1 MQRPKVV
8 VENPVA
14 ATGASRRKLTVD
26 KGDLEWAAGEGL
38 ISQPQAGQ
46 LWDALV
52 KRHAERPQFD
62 LAHLFWYAGAVLVLI
77 AMAWFGAE
85 MGTRYGAPA
94 VLATSVAYSAAFL
107 FGGSRLWL
115 GQNLKVPGGLLVTL
129 AVTMVPVAFGSLA
142 ETLGYPL
149 STYMSN
155 HGFQFLLEGVTVASA
170 LLALRFFKFPF
181 LTAPIA
187 ASLWLMSLTAV
198 DFLFQGQGSFFGLW
212 NQQLTVT
219 LLFGLGITFIG
230 LLVDGKREGD
240 YSFWLYLFGVSAFWG
255 SLSLMDSGGELGKAI
270 YALINVGLMFA
281 SVLLSRRVFLVF
293 GSFGVLYYLGH
304 LSYTLFAGS
313 ILFPLF
319 LTFFGVGIIWA
330 GVKYHKNQAAID
342 GFVLSLVP
350 ASLRDRLP
358 GRD

>member
-1 MQRPKVV
+1 MQQPKVV

-14 ATGASRRKLTVD
+14 AKSTSRRSLTVN

-38 ISQPQAGQ
+38 VSQAQAGA
-46 LWDALV
+46 LWDALL

-77 AMAWFGAE
+77 AMGWFGAE
-85 MGTRYGAPA
+85 MGARYGAPA

-107 FGGSRLWL
+107 FGGARLWY
-115 GQNLKVPGGLLVTL
+115 GQGLKVPGGLLVTL
-129 AVTMVPVAFGSLA
+129 AVTMVPVAVGSFA
-142 ETLGYPL
+142 ESIGYPL
-149 STYMSN
+149 TNYLSN
-155 HGFQFLLEGVTVASA
+155 NGFQFLLEGVTIASA

-198 DFLFQGQGSFFGLW
+198 DAFFGGSGLFFGHW
-212 NQQLTVT
+212 NQQLMVT
-219 LLFGLGITFIG
+219 MLFGIAITFTG
-230 LLVDGKREGD
+230 LVVDGRRDGD
-240 YSFWLYLFGVSAFWG
+240 YSFWLYLFGVSAFWFSLTFLDAG
-255 SLSLMDSGGELGKAI
+255 SEFGKFI
-270 YALINVGLMFA
+270 YFVVNTGLMFA
-281 SVLLSRRVFLVF
+281 SVLLARRVFLVY
-293 GSFGVLYYLGH
+293 GSIGVLYYLGH
-304 LSYTLFAGS
+304 VAFSLFAGS
-313 ILFPLF
+313 ILFPLA
-319 LTFFGVGIIWA
+319 LTVMGLGVIFA

-342 GFVLSLVP
+342 GFFLSLVP

>member
-14 ATGASRRKLTVD
+14 AQGASRRTLTVD
-26 KGDLEWAAGEGL
+26 RNDLEWAAGEGL
-38 ISQPQAGQ
+38 ISQPQVGQ
-46 LWDALV
+46 LWDALL

-77 AMAWFGAE
+77 AMSWFGIE

-94 VLATSVAYSAAFL
+94 VLATSVVYSAAFL
-107 FGGSRLWL
+107 AGGARLW

-129 AVTMVPVAFGSLA
+129 AVTMVPVAVGSLA
-142 ETLGYPL
+142 ESVGYPL
-149 STYMSN
+149 STYLSN
-155 HGFQFLLEGVTVASA
+155 TGFQFLLEGVTVASA

-198 DFLFQGQGSFFGLW
+198 DYLFSGSGSFFGMW
-212 NQQLTVT
+212 NEQLTVT
-219 LLFGLGITFIG
+219 MLFGIGITFVG

-240 YSFWLYLFGVSAFWG
+240 YSFWLYLFGVSAFWF
-255 SLSLMDSGGELGKAI
+255 SLSLLDSGSELGKAI
-270 YALINVGLMFA
+270 YGLINVGLMFT
-281 SVLLSRRVFLVF
+281 SVLLSRRVFLVY
-293 GSFGVLYYLGH
+293 GSFGVLYYVGH
-304 LSYTLFAGS
+304 LFYTLFAGS
-313 ILFPLF
+313 MLFPLF
-319 LTFFGVGIIWA
+319 LTLFGVSIIWA

-342 GFVLSLVP
+342 GFLLALVP
-350 ASLRDRLP
+350 APLRDRLP

>member
-1 MQRPKVV
+1 MQQPKIV

-14 ATGASRRKLTVD
+14 AQGASRRKLTVD

-38 ISQPQAGQ
+38 LSQPQATQ
-46 LWDALV
+46 LWDALL

-77 AMAWFGAE
+77 AMGWFGAE
-85 MGTRYGAPA
+85 MGARYGAPA

-107 FGGSRLWL
+107 FGGARLWY

-129 AVTMVPVAFGSLA
+129 AVTMVPVAVGSFA
-142 ETLGYPL
+142 ESIGYPL
-149 STYMSN
+149 SAYLTN
-155 HGFQFLLEGVTVASA
+155 TGFQFTLEAVTVASA
-170 LLALRFFKFPF
+170 LVALRFFKFPF

-187 ASLWLMSLTAV
+187 AALWLMSLTAV
-198 DFLFQGQGSFFGLW
+198 DFLFQGSGSFFGMW

-219 LLFGLGITFIG
+219 LLFGLGITFVG
-230 LLVDGKREGD
+230 LLVDGRRDGD
-240 YSFWLYLFGVSAFWG
+240 YSFWLYLFGVSAFWF
-255 SLSLMDSGGELGKAI
+255 SLTFLDAGTELGKFI
-270 YALINVGLMFA
+270 YFLINTGLMFT
-281 SVLLSRRVFLVF
+281 SVLLSRRVFLVY
-293 GSFGVLYYLGH
+293 GSVGVLWYLGY
-304 LSYTLFAGS
+304 LSYSLFAGS
-313 ILFPLF
+313 ILFPLA
-319 LTFFGVGIIWA
+319 LTVFGGLVIWA

-350 ASLRDRLP
+350 AALRDRLP

>member
-14 ATGASRRKLTVD
+14 AKASRRSLTVD
-26 KGDLEWAAGEGL
+26 KGDLDWAAGEGL
-38 ISQPQAGQ
+38 ISQPQAGA
-46 LWDALV
+46 LWDALQA
-52 KRHAERPQFD
+52 RHAERPQFD

-77 AMAWFGAE
+77 AMGWFGAE
-85 MGTRYGAPA
+85 MGSRFGAPA

-107 FGGSRLWL
+107 FGGARLWF

-155 HGFQFLLEGVTVASA
+155 HSFQFLLEGVTVASA
-170 LLALRFFKFPF
+170 LVALRFFKFPF

-219 LLFGLGITFIG
+219 LLFGFGITFIG

-240 YSFWLYLFGVSAFWG
+240 YSFWLYLFGVSAFWF
-255 SLSLMDSGGELGKAI
+255 SLSLMDSGNELGKAV
-270 YALINVGLMFA
+270 YALVNVGLMFT
-281 SVLLSRRVFLVF
+281 SVLLSRRVFLVY
-293 GSFGVLYYLGH
+293 GSLGVLYYAGH
-304 LSYTLFAGS
+304 LMFTLFAGS
-313 ILFPLF
+313 VLFPLF
-319 LTFFGVGIIWA
+319 LTVLGVGIIWA

-358 GRD
+358 GRN

>member
-1 MQRPKVV
+1 MQRPKIV
-8 VENPVA
+8 VENAVA
-14 ATGASRRKLTVD
+14 AKSASRRTLNVD
-26 KGDLEWAAGEGL
+26 KNDLEWAAGQGL

-46 LWDALV
+46 LWDALLT
-52 KRHAERPQFD
+52 RHAERPQFD

-77 AMAWFGAE
+77 AMSWFGVETGA
-85 MGTRYGAPA
+85 RYGAPA

-107 FGGSRLWL
+107 FGGARLW

-129 AVTMVPVAFGSLA
+129 AVTMVPVAVGSLA
-142 ETLGYPL
+142 ESVGYPL
-149 STYMSN
+149 QTYLSN
-155 HGFQFLLEGVTVASA
+155 TGFQFLLEGVTVASA

-198 DFLFQGQGSFFGLW
+198 DYLFQGSGSFFGMW
-212 NQQLTVT
+212 NEQLTMT
-219 LLFGLGITFIG
+219 MLFGIAITFVG

-240 YSFWLYLFGVSAFWG
+240 YSFWLYLFGVSAFWV
-255 SLSLMDSGGELGKAI
+255 SLSLLDSGGELGKAI
-270 YALINVGLMFA
+270 YALVNVGLMFT

-293 GSFGVLYYLGH
+293 GSIGVLYYLGH
-304 LSYTLFAGS
+304 LASFLAGS
-313 ILFPLF
+313 ILSPFALI
-319 LTFFGVGIIWA
+319 FFGIVVIWA

-342 GFVLSLVP
+342 GFVLGLVP